1 MLLFRYEELKYSL
14 CRCFFFFFFF
24 FFSYGQDQPVLMQLY
39 VDVFEQ
45 TISFGLTCF
54 MFVCLKSLR
63 IYLFIVFFF
72 WGEENAFA

>member
-1 MLLFRYEELKYSL
+1 
-14 CRCFFFFFFF
+14 
-24 FFSYGQDQPVLMQLY
+24 MQLY

-72 WGEENAFA
+72 LGKRMHLPNNTL